1 MHYRWI
7 IPAGCILAL
16 LIIGERV
23 AVSKI
28 SNRLTLYAFQRDY
41 EAYQRLRKKWYT
53 LYLFHPF
60 NLAYMDL
67 NVALFK
73 GDLKEIEN
81 CFLQFD
87 QMHLNKK
94 QKETVY
100 RKAFYYNVMK
110 NEKENAEHYYHM
122 LKDMEQPQRM
132 QDIEI
137 FYDTFIHSGYRFMD
151 EVQQAL
157 KKCSK
162 EYRADYESILAKM
175 YENKGDL
182 QSADEYQK
190 LAESHFEE
198 LKQNQ
203 RRKGGTI
210 CETKRFSW

>member
-1 MHYRWI
+1 
-7 IPAGCILAL
+7 
-16 LIIGERV
+16 
-23 AVSKI
+23 
-28 SNRLTLYAFQRDY
+28 
-41 EAYQRLRKKWYT
+41 
-53 LYLFHPF
+53 
-60 NLAYMDL
+60 
-67 NVALFK
+67 
-73 GDLKEIEN
+73 
-81 CFLQFD
+81 
-87 QMHLNKK
+87 
-94 QKETVY
+94 
-100 RKAFYYNVMK
+100 
-110 NEKENAEHYYHM
+110 M

-190 LAESHFEE
+190 LAETHFEE